1 MSTTSV
7 QILRKRYMSSSTSH
21 KTTRQTIFVY
31 IYIITY
37 LFPKI
42 FLLVL
47 SVSDL
52 NYLAMLNLLY
62 IFIFSV
68 PFIIWFE

>member
-21 KTTRQTIFVY
+21 KTTLQTIFVY

-62 IFIFSV
+62 IFIFYV